1 MHKRFFHS
9 KLPSEEVQIGHSC
22 IIYEGREGPFISPP
36 FNVPRKPADHL

>member
-9 KLPSEEVQIGHSC
+9 KLPGEEVQIGHSC
-22 IIYEGREGPFISPP
+22 VIYEGREGPFISPS